1 MKEIQDTWAKKAKE
15 AGYRSRAAY
24 KLLQINKSH
33 KLIENSNLIIELG
46 SAPGGWSQVIAKLK
60 REKTKCHAFD
70 LLQMENVKGIN
81 FHNQDLFS
89 VEFNKFIDNL
99 NTKADLILSDMS
111 VNLSGIKLIDDEANK
126 ELNFFCLELSKKL
139 LSKKGALLIKTFSN
153 QNLKTLKTSFENSFE
168 RVSVEKPDASKTSSA
183 EVYLLGLVPK

>member
-60 REKTKCHAFD
+60 KEKTKCHAFD

-126 ELNFFCLELSKKL
+126 QLNFFCLELSKKL

-168 RVSVEKPDASKTSSA
+168 RVSVQKPDASKTSSA